1 MEFLCM
7 KYAENHSSFK
17 IVLLVGNPATEP
29 VRGFVVFNIYG
40 LLDNRFVHLCVD

>member
-1 MEFLCM
+1 MQ
-7 KYAENHSSFK
+7 KIIPHSD
-17 IVLLVGNPATEP
+17 VLLVGNPATEP